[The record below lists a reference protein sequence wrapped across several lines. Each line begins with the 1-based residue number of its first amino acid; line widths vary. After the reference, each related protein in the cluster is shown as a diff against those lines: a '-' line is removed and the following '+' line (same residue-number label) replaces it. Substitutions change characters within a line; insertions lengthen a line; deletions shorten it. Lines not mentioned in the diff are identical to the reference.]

1 MSFKIVTDSCAN
13 LTGGLIEK
21 YGVEVISLQYHMKD
35 KSYDSYIKGEKPDFT
50 DAYKF
55 LRE

>member
-35 KSYDSYIKGEKPDFT
+35 KSYDSYIKGEKDR
-50 DAYKF
+50 KCVV
-55 LRE
+55 